1 MHAEKM
7 REHLIDALR
16 GAAVGSMVLFH
27 FCYDVFVILGRDPDW
42 YGRRATVLWQQSI
55 CWCFILIS
63 GYVWRWG
70 REKALCR
77 GLLLNGFGLLI
88 SLVTYLA
95 LPEEAV
101 WFGILSF
108 LIKLN
113 RDIFETIYGM
123 FAYGQT
129 IDPVTVLDQMR
140 VRGVYQDNCESYIA
154 ELMRVTP
161 TAANVLEYAEI
172 VRDRALLRRL
182 GEAADEINALVY
194 EEAGEAEAKLEA
206 AERKIYALR
215 QGRTVGGL
223 VPVSQVVQRVFEE
236 MNEGPRHRGRCARCC
251 EPRCRTAGRG
261 TP

>member
-1 MHAEKM
+1 MKQKPE

-108 LIKLN
+108 LGCACLLLIPLDRLLERVSPVSGLAVSGLLFLLLRPLADGWIGFGSLRLSVPAALYAVKL
-113 RDIFETIYGM
+113 
-123 FAYGQT
+123 
-129 IDPVTVLDQMR
+129 L
-140 VRGVYQDNCESYIA
+140 
-154 ELMRVTP
+154 TP
-161 TAANVLEYAEI
+161 LGLPYPGF
-172 VRDRALLRRL
+172 RSGDYFPLLPWFCLYLGGYFLYPLLRRSPRWRRL
-182 GEAADEINALVY
+182 AGMKPEPLCWIGRKSLWIYLLHQPLCLAL
-194 EEAGEAEAKLEA
+194 
-206 AERKIYALR
+206 
-215 QGRTVGGL
+215 
-223 VPVSQVVQRVFEE
+223 
-236 MNEGPRHRGRCARCC
+236 ARLLF
-251 EPRCRTAGRG
+251 G
-261 TP
+261 